1 MSVAAAQL
9 LVMAIAL
16 YWPPARSSLSC
27 FSGAGSVALIAAAE
41 GTLGFRV
48 LVFPGVTVF
57 WPALC
62 DTPCSPHARPPDEWT
77 AHDDPATAPSS
88 SDRRDRPRRLL
99 PLLSSARAC
108 RAAAMVI
115 A

>member
-16 YWPPARSSLSC
+16 YLA
-27 FSGAGSVALIAAAE
+27 SGAVFALAFLWRWVGRLDPLAAA

-57 WPALC
+57 WPLFATRLVRHV
-62 DTPCSPHARPPDEWT
+62 PGPPEEWT
-77 AHDDPATAPSS
+77 AHRTAA
-88 SDRRDRPRRLL
+88 RRRAGRIERPR
-99 PLLSSARAC
+99 
-108 RAAAMVI
+108 
-115 A
+115 